1 MMDKRIMSLAG
12 SCMIFCAWIV
22 MIIIILGAIGCGA
35 SHQLTNEDI
44 TWVDDDRYNLPKAPK
59 LRDPNYTWD
68 FIHRS
73 FIYPVD
79 RITDVPRYFSSNE
92 AQNTNALGEVPDS
105 SWYTNRHARKR
116 MTMDEL
122 ITGPNVGTGPDLTG
136 VWTIVKS
143 KTQGVTPGFNIE
155 DSKGDVYVIKFDP
168 IDHPE
173 MATAAEVISTLFLHA
188 AGYNTPENYI
198 IHFDPKKLVIG
209 DGAKITDDKGK
220 KRQMTEADLAEI
232 LRRVSHRPDGTIRA
246 LASKFLTGTPVGPF
260 SYRSRRK
267 DDPNDIYSHR
277 NRRELRG
284 LRVVASFLN
293 HVDIKGPNTLDMY
306 VTEDDRSY
314 VKHYLIDF
322 GATLGSASTHP
333 HNAPTGHEHSFD
345 VAWFFKSLLTLG
357 LMGKPWDNATTLE
370 HPAVGFFEAETFNPG
385 KWKSSYTNPA
395 FLEMENQ
402 DAYWGAKIV
411 MAFTSDDI
419 LEIVKQGRYSDPE
432 VERYIADILNRR
444 REKVGRYWYNE
455 VNPLDRFTLKQ
466 DGERLSLQFTDMGV
480 EGGLWQPAEYH
491 YELRHCESNE
501 LIDSAALT
509 GSMEIAISA
518 EVLSS
523 MDSLS
528 QSRTTDDQHRFFC
541 YTLRI
546 EREGKLSKA
555 VRVYLYHSEHGS
567 DRLKIVHVERDG

>member
-1 MMDKRIMSLAG
+1 
-12 SCMIFCAWIV
+12 MIFFVRTA
-22 MIIIILGAIGCGA
+22 MIIITLGAIGCGA
-35 SHQLTNEDI
+35 SYQLTNEDI
-44 TWVDDDRYNLPKAPK
+44 MWVDDDTYNVSQAPK
-59 LRDPNYTWD
+59 ERDPNYHWD

-79 RITDVPRYFSSNE
+79 RATDVPRYFSSNE
-92 AQNTNALGEVPDS
+92 AQNINALGEVPDS

-116 MTMDEL
+116 MTMEEL
-122 ITGPNVGTGPDLTG
+122 ITGPNAGTGPDLSGT
-136 VWTIVKS
+136 WTIVKS

-173 MATAAEVISTLFLHA
+173 MATAAEVISTLFFYA

-198 IHFDPKKLVIG
+198 VHFDPKKLVIG

-246 LASKFLTGTPVGPF
+246 LASKFLSGKPVGPF

-284 LRVVASFLN
+284 LKVVASFLN

-306 VTEDDRSY
+306 VTEDGKSY

-322 GATLGSASTHP
+322 GATLGSGSTHP
-333 HNAPTGHEHSFD
+333 HKAPTGHEHSFD
-345 VAWFFKSLLTLG
+345 VAWFFKSLFTLG
-357 LMGKPWDNATTLE
+357 LMGKPWDNATSFE

-411 MAFTSDDI
+411 MAFTPDDI
-419 LEIVKQGRYSDPE
+419 LEIVKQGQYSDPK
-432 VERYIADILNRR
+432 VERYIADVLIKR
-444 REKVGRYWYNE
+444 REKIGRYWYSK
-455 VNPLDRFTLKQ
+455 VNPLDRFTLKR
-466 DGERLSLQFTDMGV
+466 DGESLRLQFTDMGV
-480 EGGLWQPAEYH
+480 EGGLWQPAKYH

-501 LIDSAALT
+501 LMDSGTLT
-509 GSMEIAISA
+509 GSMEIAISTD
-518 EVLSS
+518 VLSS
-523 MDSLS
+523 MDG
-528 QSRTTDDQHRFFC
+528 QTTDDQHRFFY
-541 YTLRI
+541 YTLRM

-555 VRVYLYHSEHGS
+555 VRVYLYDSGHGS
-567 DRLKIVHVERDG
+567 NRLRIAHVERDG

>member
-1 MMDKRIMSLAG
+1 
-12 SCMIFCAWIV
+12 
-22 MIIIILGAIGCGA
+22 
-35 SHQLTNEDI
+35 
-44 TWVDDDRYNLPKAPK
+44 
-59 LRDPNYTWD
+59 
-68 FIHRS
+68 
-73 FIYPVD
+73 
-79 RITDVPRYFSSNE
+79 
-92 AQNTNALGEVPDS
+92 
-105 SWYTNRHARKR
+105 
-116 MTMDEL
+116 
-122 ITGPNVGTGPDLTG
+122 
-136 VWTIVKS
+136 
-143 KTQGVTPGFNIE
+143 
-155 DSKGDVYVIKFDP
+155 VIKFDP

-173 MATAAEVISTLFLHA
+173 MATAAEVISTLFLYA

-198 IHFDPKKLVIG
+198 VHFDPEKLVIG

-246 LASKFLTGTPVGPF
+246 LASKFLSGKPVGPF

-284 LRVVASFLN
+284 LRVVASFIN

-345 VAWFFKSLLTLG
+345 VPWFFKSLFTLG

-411 MAFTSDDI
+411 MAFTSDEI
-419 LEIVKQGRYSDPE
+419 LEIVKQGQYSEPE
-432 VERYIADILNRR
+432 VERYIADVLTKR
-444 REKVGRYWYNE
+444 REKIGRYWYSK
-455 VNPLDRFTLKQ
+455 VNPLDQFAMKQ
-466 DGERLSLQFTDMGV
+466 DGEGLSLQFADMGV
-480 EGGLWQPAEYH
+480 EGGLWQPAKYH

-501 LIDSAALT
+501 LIDSGALT
-509 GSMEIAISA
+509 GIMEIAISTD
-518 EVLSS
+518 VLSS
-523 MDSLS
+523 MDG
-528 QSRTTDDQHRFFC
+528 QTTNEQHRFF
-541 YTLRI
+541 YYMLRM

-555 VRVYLYHSEHGS
+555 VRVYLYDSGHGS
-567 DRLKIVHVERDG
+567 DRLKIVHIERDG